1 MALPGTTY
9 NKGIICFDKGKEV
22 GREKHYS
29 NAWDEKQ
36 LHGVCGICVVE
47 FVVVVV
53 VVVVVTVMVLFVMRT
68 SVVVGVSEYIL

>member
-1 MALPGTTY
+1 MALSDTTY
-9 NKGIICFDKGKEV
+9 NKCVICFDKGKEV

-36 LHGVCGICVVE
+36 LHGGCGICIVE
-47 FVVVVV
+47 FVV